1 MQVDLVRSVLNDP
14 ANANLT
20 ESEMYSKVVDA
31 LGHTDDLHKRR
42 RVLQAANTTD
52 ISQAVERLIRFA
64 AGPAVWDPR
73 SPATSNGRSWDCP
86 IADQGKCGSCVSFS
100 SIAAA
105 EYAVAVARSAR
116 CPVQL
121 SQQFQF
127 FW

>member
-14 ANANLT
+14 TNANLT
-20 ESEMYSKVVDA
+20 ESEMYSRVVDA

-42 RVLQAANTTD
+42 RVLQAANATD
-52 ISQAVERLIRFA
+52 TDAAVRALMRFA
-64 AGPAVWDPR
+64 SGPAVWDPR

-86 IADQGKCGSCVSFS
+86 VADQGKCGTCQSFS

-105 EYAVAVARSAR
+105 EYAVAVARSTR

-121 SQQFQF
+121 SQQWMF